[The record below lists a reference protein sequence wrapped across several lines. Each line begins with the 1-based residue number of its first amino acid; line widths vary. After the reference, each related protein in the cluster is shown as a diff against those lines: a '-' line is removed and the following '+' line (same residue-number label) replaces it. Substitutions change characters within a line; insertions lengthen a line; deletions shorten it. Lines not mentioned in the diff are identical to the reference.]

1 MGKESEAISMYDKV
15 IDNSKEELPAAVPS
29 QEQQVKEPQP
39 EAQPSPE
46 AQPQEKS
53 AAGAVPDYIGEI
65 KSQLAAINS
74 QMAQAGSNPGAG
86 EVGNPEVELDQAMA
100 ALREQATNGDITYA
114 EMIEK
119 TAPILEQRIAM
130 QVQRQMS
137 QEQQAQQARGA
148 QEAFIAENP
157 DFMQFAQSPEAE
169 AIMRANPVLDRVSA
183 YYAWKNQETAQMAH
197 GIQAQLEELKAKMNN
212 SISGAAEKQGRIA
225 GAGAGDDLSVPNL
238 HRGDGLSSFE
248 GGLAALRK
256 ARAAV

>member
-1 MGKESEAISMYDKV
+1 MGKDSGAISMYDKV
-15 IDNSKEELPAAVPS
+15 IDNSKEELPAAAPE
-29 QEQQVKEPQP
+29 QEAPAQEAPAQEAPVQEAPVQEAASKET
-39 EAQPSPE
+39 
-46 AQPQEKS
+46 
-53 AAGAVPDYIGEI
+53 PDYISEI
-65 KSQLAAINS
+65 KNQLAAINS
-74 QMAQAGSNPGAG
+74 QMAQAGTNTEAG

-100 ALREQATNGDITYA
+100 ELREQATNGDITYA

-148 QEAFIAENP
+148 QEAFIQENP

-169 AIMRANPVLDRVSA
+169 AIMQANPVLDRVSA
-183 YYAWKNQETAQMAH
+183 YYAWKNQAAIQ
-197 GIQAQLEELKAKMNN
+197 QAQAVQAQFEELKAKMNN

-225 GAGAGDDLSVPNL
+225 GAGAGDELSVPNL